1 MTRLNV
7 VREGQGPFVVLSHAL
22 GCDLHMWDGVAALLA
37 RAHTVLRYDHRN
49 HGGSAVESGPLRIEQ
64 LAEDAAELIA
74 REAGGEPVHFVG
86 LSMGGMTAQALAV
99 RRPELLRS
107 VVIANSAAHY
117 PDQSPW
123 RARTETVAGQGV
135 AAIAPGAVA
144 RWLTPAFAATA
155 EGRVA
160 AQALH
165 DTLVATDP
173 EGYIASC
180 QAVAAIDFR
189 DSNRRIAVPT
199 LVIAGT
205 QDEATPPAMSEAMV
219 AAIPGAR
226 LATIEGAHLSAVE
239 RPAEFT
245 EKLIDF
251 WRNLPPVDFPTPA
264 AAR

>member
-7 VREGQGPFVVLSHAL
+7 VREGEGPFVVLSHAL

-49 HGGSAVESGPLRIEQ
+49 HGKSERVPGPLRMAQ

-99 RRPELLRS
+99 QRPELLRS

-117 PDQSPW
+117 PDQAPW
-123 RARTETVAGQGV
+123 QTRAATVAAQGV
-135 AAIAPGAVA
+135 VAIAPGAVA

-160 AQALH
+160 VQALH
-165 DTLVATDP
+165 DTLVATDAQ
-173 EGYIASC
+173 GYIASC
-180 QAVAAIDFR
+180 NAVAAIDFR
-189 DSNRRIAVPT
+189 ESNRRISVPT
-199 LVIAGT
+199 LVIAGA
-205 QDEATPPAMSEAMV
+205 QDEATPPAMSDAMV

-226 LATIEGAHLSAVE
+226 LATIDAAHLSAVE
-239 RPAEFT
+239 RPVEFT
-245 EKLIDF
+245 EQLIDF
-251 WRNLPPVDFPTPA
+251 WRNLPVTA
-264 AAR
+264 AVPPSAAP